1 MNNALERRKAYGHL
15 GEIEFEKF
23 CKRHHIWYKQYGIS
37 KEEGFAMGDLYF
49 KLPKLIQASPDYIMI
64 NKDFNFVECKV
75 ADKKTGDHVKIKSYD
90 LKYYQQYHSLAES
103 VNGGLLFHIHS
114 PQYKES
120 YLVEMHYI
128 RSLFEHGDLE
138 TGHYPESNKEFYKIP
153 MDDIRRFG
161 IKV

>member
-1 MNNALERRKAYGHL
+1 MNDALERRKAYGHL
-15 GEIEFEKF
+15 GEMEFEGF
-23 CKRHHIWYKQYGIS
+23 CKRNHIWYKQYGVS

-64 NKDFNFVECKV
+64 NKDFHFVECKV
-75 ADKKTGDHVKIKSYD
+75 ADKKTGDHVKIKTYD

-103 VNGGLLFHIHS
+103 VNGDFLFHIHN

-120 YLVEMHYI
+120 YLVEIQYI
-128 RSLFEHGDLE
+128 KQLFEHGDLE
-138 TGHYPESNKEFYKIP
+138 TGNYPESNKEFYKIP

>member
-1 MNNALERRKAYGHL
+1 MNQALERRKAYGHL
-15 GEIEFEKF
+15 GEMEFERF
-23 CKRHHIWYKQYGIS
+23 CKKNHIWYKQYGVS

-90 LKYYQQYHSLAES
+90 LTYYQQYHSLAES
-103 VNGGLLFHIHS
+103 KNGGLLFHIHS
-114 PQYKES
+114 PQYNES

-128 RSLFEHGDLE
+128 RNLFENGDLE
-138 TGHYPESNKEFYKIP
+138 SGYYPESNKLFYMIP
-153 MDDIRRFG
+153 MEDIRRFG